1 MKKIFALVL
10 AMVMCVCAAAET
22 AATSGD
28 VYIDGMPNPVIEHV
42 SLAELSEKV
51 GFEVV
56 VPEVLGAFER
66 KGFFSIDTL
75 AQVIYMRGEQEL
87 CWRMSPAADGD
98 NSGDYNDYATV
109 TTETIGEV
117 SVTFKGNDNEVS
129 LALWTLNGYD
139 YSVGVR
145 EPEDSLTAHGV
156 SMDEMLTILNQL
168 GIA

>member
-10 AMVMCVCAAAET
+10 AMMLCVCAAAET

-28 VYIDGMPNPVIEHV
+28 GYIEGMPNPVVEHA
-42 SLAELSEKV
+42 SLEELSEKV

-56 VPEVLGAFER
+56 VPEALGEFER

-98 NSGDYNDYATV
+98 NSGDYNDYAVVTV
-109 TTETIGEV
+109 ERIGEV
-117 SVTFKGNDNEVS
+117 FVTFKGSDNEVN

-139 YSVGVR
+139 YSAGIR
-145 EPEDSLTAHGV
+145 EPGV
-156 SMDEMLTILNQL
+156 SMDDMLAILAQL